1 MYYPWPAEVKI
12 GNRNEFTSLFLELCN
27 NFSLKVKPIT
37 DYNLQGNSI
46 VEQVHQVLVNSL
58 RTFKLEKQELN
69 ENDPFEEFLTA
80 TAYAI
85 RSTYHMTIQ
94 VALGQLVFR

>member
-1 MYYPWPAEVKI
+1 MAKKVRI
-12 GNRNEFTSLFLELCN
+12 NNRNEFKGLLVEVCN
-27 NFSLKVKPIT
+27 NFSLKVKPTT

-80 TAYAI
+80 TAYAK
-85 RSTYHMTIQ
+85 
-94 VALGQLVFR
+94 